1 MKQVGASETSRVNG
15 VKTENARRLLAER
28 IASSRYLNRSA
39 RLRDLLLY
47 LSDRVLEGE
56 AGEIHEQEVGHKVFG
71 RPLNYDTGGD
81 NIVRVH
87 ASLLR
92 KRLEQYFAVEGAAE
106 PLILEIPKGN
116 YAPVF
121 RQREEP
127 EREAPVLPPP
137 PLPTRTDWRVW
148 LLAGAAALFACS
160 TAYLLLSRAQP
171 SAGPPTVSLLWSRI
185 FRPGQPTD
193 IVLDDASL
201 GLYQDLAGRT
211 LSLSDYFARDYLRT
225 LSETG
230 VAGKL
235 DPQTAHSIILKRYS
249 SYAGA
254 NLLWKLFQM
263 SGAGQPRTS
272 VHFARDYTFRDLKAN
287 NVVLLGNSRSN
298 PWIEPFESHLGLR
311 WVYDNALGVQYPVD
325 TWSGSDDKRLYR
337 PSETGEA
344 REGYCLIALL
354 PNLGG
359 NGNVLVISGTGGSTT
374 NAAADFLAD
383 EQFVAQLRQRLPA
396 AKDSRFPYFEVLL
409 RVKGRSP
416 LAHDTAVVVCRPPR
430 V

>member
-1 MKQVGASETSRVNG
+1 
-15 VKTENARRLLAER
+15 
-28 IASSRYLNRSA
+28 
-39 RLRDLLLY
+39 
-47 LSDRVLEGE
+47 VLDDE

-71 RPLNYDTGGD
+71 RQLSYDTSSD

-92 KRLEQYFAVEGAAE
+92 KRLDQYFAAEGAAE

-116 YAPVF
+116 YAPLF
-121 RQREEP
+121 RQRGEP
-127 EREAPVLPPP
+127 EPEPPVLRPP
-137 PLPTRTDWRVW
+137 PLPTRTNWRLW
-148 LLAGAAALFACS
+148 LLAAAAVLFACS
-160 TAYLLLSRAQP
+160 TAYLLWRQQA
-171 SAGPPTVSLLWSRI
+171 AARPPTVGLLWSRI
-185 FRPGQPTD
+185 FRPGQLTD
-193 IVLDDASL
+193 IVLDDAVI
-201 GLYQDLAGRT
+201 GLYQDLAGRE
-211 LSLSDYFARDYLRT
+211 LGLSDYFGRDYLRT

-230 VAGKL
+230 LVGKL

-254 NLLWKLFQM
+254 NLLWKLFQI
-263 SGAGQPRTS
+263 SAASQPRTS
-272 VHFARDYTFRDLKAN
+272 VHFARDYTFRALKAN

-311 WVYDNALGVQYPVD
+311 WVYDSALGVQYPVD
-325 TWSGSDDKRLYR
+325 TGNGSGNNTLYR
-337 PSETGEA
+337 PPETGEA

-359 NGNVLVISGTGGSTT
+359 NGNVLIISGAGGSTT

-383 EQFVAQLRQRLPA
+383 EQFVAQLKRRLPV
-396 AKDSRFPYFEVLL
+396 AKDGGFPYFEALL

-416 LAHDTAVVVCRPPR
+416 QPHDTAVVVCRPPKG
-430 V
+430 